1 MRNAMTTRAPGGAK
15 KEKDG
20 RMHRTVRR
28 IPLNVNTNTDTDT
41 NTNTNTSVV
50 RVRPGGLVGALPAFQ
65 SGNEKLCREQ
75 NSLQA
80 PFLSKD
86 SGCREE

>member
-1 MRNAMTTRAPGGAK
+1 
-15 KEKDG
+15 
-20 RMHRTVRR
+20 MHRTVRR

-41 NTNTNTSVV
+41 NTNTNSAVV

-75 NSLQA
+75 NSVQT
-80 PFLSKD
+80 PFLFRFSL
-86 SGCREE
+86 SGQVEKEDKK